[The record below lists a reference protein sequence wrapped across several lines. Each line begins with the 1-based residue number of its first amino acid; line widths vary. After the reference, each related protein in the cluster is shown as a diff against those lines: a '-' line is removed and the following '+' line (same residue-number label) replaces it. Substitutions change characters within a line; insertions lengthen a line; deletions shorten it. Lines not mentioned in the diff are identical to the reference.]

1 MDTTDDP
8 SRGGSDMDEDD
19 EYLVVRVLLREY
31 EVMVKVV
38 AGAIQS
44 TK

>member
-31 EVMVKVV
+31 EVNGEGCRWCDSKH
-38 AGAIQS
+38 
-44 TK
+44 